1 LVIPVGEVPGDPESK
16 FPQISLHL
24 SCVRQPADMS
34 PPGYKLP
41 CQVFTSRNCQ
51 VNNDKQLPTGFQC
64 LAYNLLFESRGLLST
79 SRIIKIHCYSGFNGP
94 ELMKIIFYHNEDQQI
109 KTSLFTV
116 CINFKQKIL

>member
-1 LVIPVGEVPGDPESK
+1 LVIPVGEVPGNPESK

-64 LAYNLLFESRGLLST
+64 LASTSFSNLVDCFQHPELSSVDPLLLWIQWAGTDENHLLSQRR
-79 SRIIKIHCYSGFNGP
+79 SADKNFSFYS
-94 ELMKIIFYHNEDQQI
+94 LHK
-109 KTSLFTV
+109 L
-116 CINFKQKIL
+116 